1 LAINIL
7 QLISSSGF
15 FGAENVVLELS
26 TELNKMGHSVTI
38 GIFNNHHKPN
48 LDLMQQ
54 AMNYGL
60 ETHVF
65 DCRQRIDLKTIRLI
79 SSYVKNNGI
88 DIVHTHE
95 FKSNV
100 YAKLSALVTKKPLLS
115 TCHNWIDSNLKMHF
129 YNSLDKRL
137 LKHVNA
143 VIPVSRPVQE
153 LLFTAGIS
161 RKKITLIENGI
172 NIEKFNTYVD
182 ELKLKNEL
190 CIDPD
195 QIIIGTV
202 GRLSNEKGHR
212 YLIEAAK
219 KILMVKKNCVFL
231 LIGDGDFKS
240 KLKESA
246 RKLNLG
252 DKIIFAGKRLD
263 VPQLLSIMDIFVLPS
278 LLEGQPMALFE
289 AMAAKKPIVATKV
302 GDVSKIL
309 RQGICGMLVPPS
321 NADAI
326 AEAVL
331 TLIASTDKAGLMAS
345 LAYSEVS
352 EKYSSKQ
359 MANKYLDVY
368 KSLCF

>member
-1 LAINIL
+1 MAINIL

-26 TELNKMGHSVTI
+26 AELKKMGHSVTI

-48 LDLMQQ
+48 LDLMEQ
-54 AMNYGL
+54 AMMHDL

-65 DCRQRIDLKTIRLI
+65 DCRQKIDLKTIRLI
-79 SSYVKNNGI
+79 SSYVKNNCV
-88 DIVHTHE
+88 DIVHTHGY
-95 FKSNV
+95 KSTI
-100 YAKLSALVTKKPLLS
+100 YAKLSALTTKTPLVS
-115 TCHNWIDSNLKMHF
+115 TCHNWINSNLKMNF
-129 YNSLDKRL
+129 YISLDKMV
-137 LKHVNA
+137 LKHVDA

-153 LLFTAGIS
+153 LLITAGIS
-161 RKKITLIENGI
+161 REKITLIENGI
-172 NIEKFNTYVD
+172 TIEKFNTNVD
-182 ELKLKNEL
+182 KLKMKNEL

-195 QIIIGTV
+195 RIIIGTV

-219 KILMVKKNCVFL
+219 KILTVDKNCVFL
-231 LIGDGDFKS
+231 LIGDGVLKS
-240 KLKESA
+240 QLKESVK
-246 RKLNLG
+246 KLNLD
-252 DKIIFAGKRLD
+252 DKIIFTGKCLK
-263 VPQLLSIMDIFVLPS
+263 VPQLLSIVDIFVLPS

-302 GDVSKIL
+302 GDVPKIL
-309 RQGICGMLVPPS
+309 RQGMCGMLVPSS

-331 TLIASTDKAGLMAS
+331 SLIASPDKASLLAS

-352 EKYSSKQ
+352 GKYSSKQ
-359 MANKYLDVY
+359 MAVKYLEVY
-368 KSLCF
+368 RSLCL